1 MQSYLDE
8 LPSAADFETALQQMN
23 KSLKSKNVGMSA
35 LTILMVLIE
44 FFVVNVMDS
53 MLVVL
58 QSVVCNKLIAKVA
71 FILLI
76 LAMKPALTY

>member
-35 LTILMVLIE
+35 LTILVVLIE

>member
-1 MQSYLDE
+1 
-8 LPSAADFETALQQMN
+8 MN

-35 LTILMVLIE
+35 LTILVVLIE

>member
-1 MQSYLDE
+1 VQSYLDE

-35 LTILMVLIE
+35 LTILMVLIV

>member
-1 MQSYLDE
+1 VQSYLDE

-35 LTILMVLIE
+35 LTILVVLIE